1 VGADPNGARWPR
13 LLKELAPT
21 LPGDWDICGGR
32 GAKALLIRQPVRWT
46 FTWIGL
52 HRIRVAD
59 DPYLMVG
66 LVPTVEPFSLNLT
79 YGQRSD
85 GGGPGTF
92 DLVADDVTAAI
103 RRYLLDDALPDLDT
117 WTEPFLAQIA
127 EASLTLSDAERV
139 PAPHFLQAAGWRVI
153 NDTGSPVQ
161 PAEESIAFYRE
172 RDATEE
178 AAWYQSLIDAW
189 HQGGRATALS
199 YLEEQRLDGLRRL
212 KILPP

>member
-1 VGADPNGARWPR
+1 VVLADPNGARWPR
-13 LLKELAPT
+13 LLTELAPT
-21 LPGDWDICGGR
+21 LPGEWDIRGGR
-32 GAKALLIRQPVRWT
+32 GAKALLIRQPVGWT

-52 HRIRVAD
+52 YRVRVAD

-66 LVPTVEPFSLNLT
+66 LVPTVMPFSLNLA

-85 GGGPGTF
+85 GPGTF
-92 DLVADDVTAAI
+92 NLVADDATAAI
-103 RRYLLDDALPDLDT
+103 RRFLLDDALPDLDT
-117 WTEPFLAQIA
+117 WTESFLAQVA
-127 EASLTLSDAERV
+127 EVSLTRPAAERV
-139 PAPHFLQAAGWRVI
+139 SPHFLQAAGWRVI

-161 PAEESIAFYRE
+161 PAEEAIAFYRE

-178 AAWYQSLIDAW
+178 ASWYQGLIDAW
-189 HQGGRATALS
+189 RQGGRTTALS